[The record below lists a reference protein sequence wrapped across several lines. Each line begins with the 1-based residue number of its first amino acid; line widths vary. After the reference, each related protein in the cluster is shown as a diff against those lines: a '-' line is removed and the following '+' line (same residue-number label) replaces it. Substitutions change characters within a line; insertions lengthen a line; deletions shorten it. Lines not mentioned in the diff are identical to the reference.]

1 MLQAV
6 TNAGF
11 RGAGRWLSAG
21 PEGRRLVI
29 LHYHRV
35 PEVTDPMNPDLL
47 ERPVFAM
54 HMQALADVFN
64 VVPLSEGLEQLRAGT
79 LPPRAVAITFDDGY
93 ADNYQVALPVLQQFR
108 LPAAFFVAA
117 GFLDGGC
124 MFNDLV
130 VEACRVAPAGAWHTG
145 VEELGICQV
154 AMAVPARVQLAGQLI
169 SRLKYLGADERLSAA
184 RSLLRSASGTQPD
197 HLMMTSDELR
207 ALYSAGMEIGGHTLS
222 HPILARLP
230 DDEAEREIRAGKA
243 ALESLLGARVAHF
256 AYPNG
261 KPLADYL
268 PRDVALAR
276 AAGFSAALTTVWAGA
291 RRTGDTFQIPR
302 VGSWDRSRERFCARL
317 LRCYRQAIPGD

>member
-6 TNAGF
+6 TDAGF
-11 RGAGRWLSAG
+11 RGAGRWLSVG

-35 PEVTDPMNPDLL
+35 PEVPDPMNPDLL
-47 ERPVFAM
+47 EKPAFAV

-64 VVPLSEGLEQLRAGT
+64 VVSLSEGLEQLREGT

-108 LPAAFFVAA
+108 LPASFFVAA

-130 VEACRVAPAGAWHTG
+130 VEACRVAPRGAWHTQVG
-145 VEELGICQV
+145 ILGTVQV
-154 AMAVPARVQLAGQLI
+154 AEGPERVRLASQLI
-169 SRLKYLGADERLSAA
+169 GHLKYLAADERLVAA
-184 RSLLRSASGTQPD
+184 RNLLRSAGAAPPD
-197 HLMMTSDELR
+197 HIMMTSDELR
-207 ALYSAGMEIGGHTLS
+207 ALQRAGMEIGGHTLS
-222 HPILARLP
+222 HPILARLA
-230 DDEAEREIRAGKA
+230 DAEAEHEIRAGKV
-243 ALESLLGARVAHF
+243 ALESLLGAPVAHF

-261 KPLADYL
+261 KPGTDYL
-268 PRDVALAR
+268 PRDVALAQ

-291 RRTGDTFQIPR
+291 RRTGDHFQIPR

-317 LRCYRQAIPGD
+317 LRCYRQAAAV

>member
-6 TNAGF
+6 TDAGF
-11 RGAGRWLSAG
+11 RGAGHWLSAG

-35 PEVTDPMNPDLL
+35 PEVPDPMNPDLL
-47 ERPVFAM
+47 ERPAFAV

-64 VVPLSEGLEQLRAGT
+64 VVPLSAGLAQLRAGT

-93 ADNYQVALPVLQQFR
+93 ADNYQVALPVLRHFR
-108 LPAAFFVAA
+108 LPATFFVAA

-130 VEACRVAPAGAWHTG
+130 VEACRVAPGGAWQTG
-145 VEELGICQV
+145 VEILGTCQV
-154 AMAVPARVQLAGQLI
+154 AVEGPARVRLATQIIG
-169 SRLKYLGADERLSAA
+169 RLKYLGGDERLAAA
-184 RSLLRSASGTQPD
+184 RGLLRSSGAAQPN
-197 HLMMTSDELR
+197 HIMMTSDDLR
-207 ALYSAGMEIGGHTLS
+207 ALHRAGMEIGGHTLS
-222 HPILARLP
+222 HPILARLA
-230 DDEAEREIRAGKA
+230 DDEAEREIRNGKT
-243 ALESLLGARVAHF
+243 ALESLLGVRVEHF

-261 KPLADYL
+261 KPGTDYL
-268 PRDVALAR
+268 PRDVALAQ

-291 RRTGDTFQIPR
+291 RRTGEPFEIPR

-317 LRCYRQAIPGD
+317 LRCYRQAVPLD